1 MEPGDAELI
10 KGGTLAEGTEGL
22 SRRGFMRAAG
32 LSLIGAAAAGGALS
46 LAGCSSDNAQGG
58 VAVENKGGCGDF
70 NENLYTDAF
79 PVKTRN
85 VPVIDVESGIVR
97 QGNVAFEMRNIAENE
112 IVRTE
117 ETDVLV
123 CGCGLTGSVAALA
136 ASDDGE
142 TRVLCIEKMPM
153 LRAL

>member
-1 MEPGDAELI
+1 MEPGDAGLI

-46 LAGCSSDNAQGG
+46 LAGCSSDNAQDG

-70 NENLYTDAF
+70 NESLYTDAF

-97 QGNVAFEMRNIAENE
+97 
-112 IVRTE
+112 
-117 ETDVLV
+117 
-123 CGCGLTGSVAALA
+123 
-136 ASDDGE
+136 
-142 TRVLCIEKMPM
+142 
-153 LRAL
+153 

>member
-70 NENLYTDAF
+70 NESLYTGAF

-97 QGNVAFEMRNIAENE
+97 QATSHSRCAISRKTKLCVPRKPTYWCAA
-112 IVRTE
+112 V
-117 ETDVLV
+117 VLRDR
-123 CGCGLTGSVAALA
+123 L
-136 ASDDGE
+136 
-142 TRVLCIEKMPM
+142 
-153 LRAL
+153 LR